1 MAPATRCASPDNNA
15 SIFSDEY
22 TIMITSRYLRAVLA
36 TTFTLFSSL
45 ALAAPQGWSRL
56 LETAE
61 LSAILQSAPQV
72 RVLHVTGD
80 YAAGHIP
87 GAVAAP
93 YPQFR
98 GPQENPG
105 QLRDVSELTATVQKL
120 GVSADT
126 PVVVVH
132 QGSNASDFGAAA
144 RVYWTLKSLGV
155 QDLAILN
162 GGFAAWTGANLPS
175 STEASTVAAS
185 SFAPQWSND
194 WRATTDE
201 IEALVAEGSARLI
214 DARPES
220 FFEGLQASSGR
231 PGTIRGAGN
240 LAFETF
246 FEGSRVKPL
255 AQVSSILA
263 SYPQQSAPMT
273 VSFCNTGHQA
283 AVNWFIMS
291 ELQNVPNTRL
301 YAESMTEWSL
311 ADRPMDNQP
320 SRLKHY
326 WQMTTDWVGTLFGA

>member
-1 MAPATRCASPDNNA
+1 MS
-15 SIFSDEY
+15 
-22 TIMITSRYLRAVLA
+22 TSRLLRALLA
-36 TTFTLFSSL
+36 SALTLVSTV

-56 LETAE
+56 LEPAA
-61 LSAILQSAPQV
+61 LAAILESSPEV
-72 RVLHVTGD
+72 RVLQVTGD

-93 YPQFR
+93 YAQFR

-105 QLRDVSELTATVQKL
+105 QLRDMSALTATVQTL
-120 GVSADT
+120 GITADT

-162 GGFAAWTGANLPS
+162 GGFAAWTAANLPS
-175 STEASTVAAS
+175 STAATTVAAS
-185 SFAPQWSND
+185 RFVPQWSD
-194 WRATTDE
+194 AWRVTTE
-201 IEALVAEGSARLI
+201 EVEALVAEGSARLI
-214 DARPES
+214 DARPQS

-231 PGTIRGAGN
+231 PGTIKGAGN
-240 LAFETF
+240 LNFETF
-246 FEGSRVKPL
+246 FEGSRVKPIG
-255 AQVSSILA
+255 QVSSILA

-283 AVNWFIMS
+283 AVNWFILS

-301 YAESMTEWSL
+301 YAESMTEWSM

-326 WQMTTDWVGTLFGA
+326 WEMTTGWVGTLFGA

>member
-1 MAPATRCASPDNNA
+1 MN
-15 SIFSDEY
+15 
-22 TIMITSRYLRAVLA
+22 TSRLLRAVL
-36 TTFTLFSSL
+36 TTALALLSTV
-45 ALAAPQGWSRL
+45 ALAAPQGWSKL
-56 LETAE
+56 LEPAQ
-61 LSAILQSAPQV
+61 LSAILQSTPQV

-120 GVSADT
+120 GIEANT

-162 GGFAAWTGANLPS
+162 GGFAAWTAANLPG
-175 STEASTVAAS
+175 STEVTTVAPS
-185 SFAPQWSND
+185 RFAPQWSND
-194 WRATTDE
+194 WRVTTE
-201 IEALVAEGSARLI
+201 EVEALVADGSARLI
-214 DARPES
+214 DARPQS
-220 FFEGLQASSGR
+220 FFEGLQASTGR

-240 LAFETF
+240 LNFETF
-246 FEGSRVKPL
+246 FEGNSVKPVG
-255 AQVSSILA
+255 QVSAILA

-283 AVNWFIMS
+283 AVNWFILS

-301 YAESMTEWSL
+301 YAESMTEWSM

-326 WQMTTDWVGTLFGA
+326 WEMTTGWVGSLFGA

>member
-1 MAPATRCASPDNNA
+1 
-15 SIFSDEY
+15 
-22 TIMITSRYLRAVLA
+22 MITSRLLRGVLA
-36 TTFTLFSSL
+36 IALTLFSVT
-45 ALAAPQGWSRL
+45 ALAAPQGWSKL
-56 LETAE
+56 QEPSE
-61 LSAILQSAPQV
+61 LADVLQSSPGV

-105 QLRDVSELTATVQKL
+105 ALRDLSELTALVRRL
-120 GVSADT
+120 GIEAST
-126 PVVVVH
+126 PVVLVH

-162 GGFAAWTGANLPS
+162 GGFAAWTAANLPS
-175 STEASTVAAS
+175 STEATTVAAS
-185 SFAPQWSND
+185 RFAPQWSND
-194 WRATTDE
+194 WRVTTE
-201 IEALVAEGSARLI
+201 ELEVLVADGSASLI
-214 DARPES
+214 DARQPS

-240 LAFETF
+240 LNFETF
-246 FEGSRVKPL
+246 FEGSRVKPQG
-255 AQVSSILA
+255 QVSAILA
-263 SYPQQSAPMT
+263 SYGQQSSSIT

-301 YAESMTEWSL
+301 YAESMTEWSFE
-311 ADRPMDNQP
+311 DRPMDNQP
-320 SRLKHY
+320 GRLKHY
-326 WQMTTDWVGTLFGA
+326 WDMTTAWFDTLIGA

>member
-1 MAPATRCASPDNNA
+1 MA
-15 SIFSDEY
+15 DEY
-22 TIMITSRYLRAVLA
+22 TIMILSRLLRGVLA
-36 TTFTLFSSL
+36 AALTLVSTV

-56 LETAE
+56 LEPAE
-61 LSAILQSAPQV
+61 LAAILQHSPQV

-105 QLRDVSELTATVQKL
+105 QLRDVSQLTATVQSL
-120 GVSADT
+120 GIDADT

-162 GGFAAWTGANLPS
+162 GGFAAWTAANLPA
-175 STEASTVAAS
+175 STEASTVS
-185 SFAPQWSND
+185 VSGFTPQWSNAG
-194 WRATTDE
+194 RVTTDE
-201 IEALVAEGSARLI
+201 VEALVAEGSARLI
-214 DARPES
+214 DARPQT

-246 FEGSRVKPL
+246 FEGSRVKPQ

-301 YAESMTEWSL
+301 YAESMTEWSM

-326 WQMTTDWVGTLFGA
+326 WEMTTSWVGTLFGA